1 MQYGSSVQYADEH
14 SQQQTYY
21 QLLGLTFLASHEEIR
36 SAYKR
41 LALLWHPDRNSQCL
55 RDLALAKFRALQQ
68 AYSVLSRPDRRK
80 AYHMEF
86 LECWDMREY
95 LTHFRELLLTVSGLD
110 LQPYSAERILA
121 AIRRPLPLLAAA

>member
-86 LECWDMREY
+86 LECWDMRVS
-95 LTHFRELLLTVSGLD
+95 LKLCDPCNRLHPPVWTHCASDCGHLHV
-110 LQPYSAERILA
+110 
-121 AIRRPLPLLAAA
+121 